1 MYWGRENFIWLV
13 EQMQTAFPAFDVMLM
28 GMPDYAGEIQAIQA
42 AIHENKTTDVSVYSA
57 PPAASLHEFA
67 AMLHEC
73 DAVFTPDTSVV
84 HLAAAWKLPTVALFV
99 FNEFGLVHWTPF
111 NTPHRALVVG
121 EEAFLRGE
129 NVIRTISRDE
139 VWKALQ
145 DILWREFTAGKSTE
159 NTSP

>member
-1 MYWGRENFIWLV
+1 
-13 EQMQTAFPAFDVMLM
+13 
-28 GMPDYAGEIQAIQA
+28 
-42 AIHENKTTDVSVYSA
+42 
-57 PPAASLHEFA
+57 
-67 AMLHEC
+67 
-73 DAVFTPDTSVV
+73 
-84 HLAAAWKLPTVALFV
+84 
-99 FNEFGLVHWTPF
+99 
-111 NTPHRALVVG
+111 VG